1 LPWLNNAESAR
12 WPLLEQLNEA
22 LSPNWHEA
30 RTVGRVRRH
39 TEILR
44 DIARELSVAPDRPDR
59 PASAEEAQRRFETF
73 LDTLANSAPRSGLGA
88 ATGDFIDDLVRR
100 YARYG
105 EHLFCCFDDPR
116 IPPTTNEL
124 EGFFGAAKS
133 LVRGA
138 AGCGSTTNS
147 IVTNLGADALQAY
160 HLVRQPETMSRIAST
175 DISNED
181 FFKARARLA
190 DVEAPATR
198 QRSMVRSLRRRLDG
212 LRDAWFYPCVP
223 DG

>member
-1 LPWLNNAESAR
+1 
-12 WPLLEQLNEA
+12 
-22 LSPNWHEA
+22 
-30 RTVGRVRRH
+30 VRRH

-44 DIARELSVAPDRPDR
+44 DIARELSAAADRPNR
-59 PASAEEAQRRFETF
+59 PASAKEAQQRFEAY
-73 LDTLANSAPRSGLGA
+73 LDTLTDSAPRSGLWA

-100 YARYG
+100 YSRYG

-124 EGFFGAAKS
+124 EGFFGSAKS

-147 IVTNLGADALQAY
+147 VVTNLGADALRAY
-160 HLVRQPETMSRIAST
+160 HQVSQPGAMSRIASA
-175 DISNED
+175 DISNEE
-181 FFKARARLA
+181 FMEARARLA

-198 QRSMVRSLRRRLDG
+198 QRSMVRSLRRRLDSLCDSWLHSCG
-212 LRDAWFYPCVP
+212 S